1 MTNAEKITS
10 ALIDWANPML
20 DDMAAQVIGKNQT
33 MTVATEWI
41 KKYFPV
47 SPEYSLWNDLKFLAS
62 PLMQAG
68 ISRMMTQGIQS
79 LGLSDEELPEYVRGI
94 LASIRQ
100 EAESKGQLQ
109 LLERYTFSADE
120 IRSLCEKV
128 EASLTLE

>member
-1 MTNAEKITS
+1 MSNAEKITS

-20 DDMAAQVIGKNQT
+20 DDIAAQVIGKNQT

-62 PLMQAG
+62 PLMQTS

-79 LGLSDEELPEYVRGI
+79 LGLADEELPEYVRGI

-120 IRSLCEKV
+120 IRSLCDKV
-128 EASLTLE
+128 EANLQM

>member
-10 ALIDWANPML
+10 ALTDWANPML
-20 DDMAAQVIGKNQT
+20 DDIAAQVIGKNQT

-47 SPEYSLWNDLKFLAS
+47 SAEYSLWNDLKFLAS

-68 ISRMMTQGIQS
+68 VSRMMTQGIQS

-128 EASLTLE
+128 ETNLQM

>member
-1 MTNAEKITS
+1 MSNAEKITS

-20 DDMAAQVIGKNQT
+20 DDIAAQVIGKNQT

-41 KKYFPV
+41 RKYFPV

-62 PLMQAG
+62 PLMQTS
-68 ISRMMTQGIQS
+68 ISRMITQGIQS
-79 LGLSDEELPEYVRGI
+79 LGLADEELPEYARGI
-94 LASIRQ
+94 LASLRQ

-120 IRSLCEKV
+120 VRSLCDKV
-128 EASLTLE
+128 EVNLQM

>member
-20 DDMAAQVIGKNQT
+20 DDIAAQVIGKNQT

-47 SPEYSLWNDLKFLAS
+47 SAEYSLWNDIKFLAS
-62 PLMQAG
+62 PLMQTS

-79 LGLSDEELPEYVRGI
+79 LGLSDEELPEYARGI
-94 LASIRQ
+94 IASIRQ

-109 LLERYTFSADE
+109 LLERYTFTADE
-120 IRSLCEKV
+120 VRSLCDKV
-128 EASLTLE
+128 EANLQM

>member
-20 DDMAAQVIGKNQT
+20 DDIAAQVIGKNQT

-47 SPEYSLWNDLKFLAS
+47 SAEYSLWNDIKFLAS
-62 PLMQAG
+62 PLMQASV
-68 ISRMMTQGIQS
+68 SRMMTQGIQN
-79 LGLSDEELPEYVRGI
+79 LGLTDEELPEYARGI

-109 LLERYTFSADE
+109 LLERYTFSVE
-120 IRSLCEKV
+120 EVRSLCEKV

>member
-1 MTNAEKITS
+1 
-10 ALIDWANPML
+10 
-20 DDMAAQVIGKNQT
+20 
-33 MTVATEWI
+33 
-41 KKYFPV
+41 
-47 SPEYSLWNDLKFLAS
+47 
-62 PLMQAG
+62 MQAG
-68 ISRMMTQGIQS
+68 VSRMMTQGIQN
-79 LGLSDEELPEYVRGI
+79 LGLSDEELPEYARGI

>member
-20 DDMAAQVIGKNQT
+20 DDIAAQVIGKNQT

-41 KKYFPV
+41 RKYFPV
-47 SPEYSLWNDLKFLAS
+47 SAEYSLWNDLKFLAS
-62 PLMQAG
+62 PLMQTS

-79 LGLSDEELPEYVRGI
+79 LGLSDEELPEYARGI
-94 LASIRQ
+94 LASLSQ

-109 LLERYTFSADE
+109 LLERYTFTADE
-120 IRSLCEKV
+120 VRSLCDKV
-128 EASLTLE
+128 EANLQM

>member
-20 DDMAAQVIGKNQT
+20 DDIAAQVIGKNQT

-41 KKYFPV
+41 RKYFPV
-47 SPEYSLWNDLKFLAS
+47 SAEYSLWNDLKFLAS
-62 PLMQAG
+62 PLMQTG

-79 LGLSDEELPEYVRGI
+79 LGLADEELPEYVRGI

-109 LLERYTFSADE
+109 LLERYTFTADE
-120 IRSLCEKV
+120 VRSLCEKV
-128 EASLTLE
+128 EASLSLE

>member
-20 DDMAAQVIGKNQT
+20 DDIAAQVLGKNQT

-62 PLMQAG
+62 PLMQTS

-94 LASIRQ
+94 LASVRQ

-109 LLERYTFSADE
+109 LLERYTFTADE

>member
-20 DDMAAQVIGKNQT
+20 DDIAAQVIGKNQT

-41 KKYFPV
+41 RKYFPV
-47 SPEYSLWNDLKFLAS
+47 SAEYSLWNDLKFLAS

-79 LGLSDEELPEYVRGI
+79 LGLADEELPEYARGI

-109 LLERYTFSADE
+109 LLERYTFTADE
-120 IRSLCEKV
+120 VRSLCDKV
-128 EASLTLE
+128 EANLQM

>member
-1 MTNAEKITS
+1 MSNAEKITS

-20 DDMAAQVIGKNQT
+20 DDIAAQVIGKNQT

-62 PLMQAG
+62 PLMQTS

-79 LGLSDEELPEYVRGI
+79 LGLSDEELPEYARGI
-94 LASIRQ
+94 LTSIRQ

-128 EASLTLE
+128 EAILTLE

>member
-1 MTNAEKITS
+1 MSNAEKITS

-20 DDMAAQVIGKNQT
+20 DDIAAQVIGKNQT

-62 PLMQAG
+62 PLMQTS

-120 IRSLCEKV
+120 IRSLCDKV
-128 EASLTLE
+128 EANLQM

>member
-20 DDMAAQVIGKNQT
+20 DDIAAQVIGKNQT
-33 MTVATEWI
+33 MTVTTEWI

-47 SPEYSLWNDLKFLAS
+47 SAEYSLWNDIKFLAS
-62 PLMQAG
+62 PLMQASV
-68 ISRMMTQGIQS
+68 SRMMTQGIQN
-79 LGLSDEELPEYVRGI
+79 LGLTDEELHEYARGI

-109 LLERYTFSADE
+109 LLERYTFSVE
-120 IRSLCEKV
+120 EVRSLCEKV